1 MVNRFCV
8 AVINKGSLESEARK
22 RFTDRNYSKRTLDN
36 YTPNVK
42 KAKFIERKGRFSIY
56 EIPLKKIPKQIKLK
70 KGDKVKIVVPFS
82 GYSEYGLRKGGIGI
96 VKKQSIYRG
105 MTAYQVEFPSAGKE
119 LSMFP
124 YEIRKV
130 K

>member
-8 AVINKGSLESEARK
+8 AVINKGNLEAEARK
-22 RFTDRNYSKRTLDN
+22 RFTDRSYSKSTLNN
-36 YTPNVK
+36 YTPNIK
-42 KAKFIERKGRFSIY
+42 KAKFIERKGRFSVY

-70 KGDKVKIVVPFS
+70 KGDKVKIVVPFP
-82 GYSEYGLRKGGIGI
+82 GFGEYGLRKGSTGI
-96 VKKQSIYRG
+96 VKKQSTYRG
-105 MTAYQVEFPSAGKE
+105 RMAYEVDFPLAGKE